1 MKNRILGQYNGSSP
15 VTRISQD
22 QNQKLSPFFTV
33 GMTLTIFIV
42 MVIIVSLFTP
52 TAQAETV
59 LRFNRWLPPTHNV
72 QGGVM
77 GAWAKKVEEVT
88 NGRVKVSF
96 TASSLGPPPRQFDMV
111 RDGVAD
117 LVLGV
122 HAYTPAR
129 FRLTQMVEMPF
140 LGDTGEALSVAYWE
154 VHHKYL
160 AKANEHKGVKLL
172 ALWVHGPGLIVNSVR
187 PITKTADIQGLKMR
201 VAGGLMTSIASTL
214 GAVPMAAPAP
224 KIYELLAR
232 GVADGVLFTAEGVT
246 SFSLQRIVKYVTLI
260 PGGLFNTSFF
270 LAANPKKWNAISE
283 ADQNAI
289 MKISSKEL
297 SRLAGKS
304 YDDRD
309 KVAAADLRSQGIQVI
324 TANPAFVSDLKT
336 KLAGL
341 EQKWIDDAQKKGID
355 GGAAIQML
363 RKEAVEFSQ

>member
-1 MKNRILGQYNGSSP
+1 MKRRILIPYHSP
-15 VTRISQD
+15 SRFSCFSH
-22 QNQKLSPFFTV
+22 NQKRNLNHLLPALLMTLVIFTV
-33 GMTLTIFIV
+33 LVTIG
-42 MVIIVSLFTP
+42 SLYTSL
-52 TAQAETV
+52 AQAETV

-77 GAWAKKVEEVT
+77 GAWAKRVEGVT

-140 LGDTGEALSVAYWE
+140 LGETGEAISVAYWR

-160 AKANEHKGVKLL
+160 EKANEHKGVKLL
-172 ALWVHGPGLIVNSVR
+172 ALWVHGPGLIVNKVM
-187 PITKTADIQGLKMR
+187 PITKTENIQGLKMR
-201 VAGGLMTSIASTL
+201 VAGGLMTDIASTL
-214 GAVPMAAPAP
+214 GAVPMAASAP

-246 SFSLQRIVKYVTLI
+246 SFNLQRVVKYVTLV
-260 PGGLFNTSFF
+260 PEGLFNTSFF

-283 ADQNAI
+283 EDQKAI
-289 MKISSKEL
+289 MKISGEEL

-309 KVAAADLRSQGIQVI
+309 KVAVAELRSQGIEVI
-324 TANPAFVSDLKT
+324 KASPGFVNDLKI

-341 EQKWIDDAQKKGID
+341 EQNWINDAQQKGID
-355 GGAAIQML
+355 GAAAIQML
-363 RKEAVEFSQ
+363 RSEAKE